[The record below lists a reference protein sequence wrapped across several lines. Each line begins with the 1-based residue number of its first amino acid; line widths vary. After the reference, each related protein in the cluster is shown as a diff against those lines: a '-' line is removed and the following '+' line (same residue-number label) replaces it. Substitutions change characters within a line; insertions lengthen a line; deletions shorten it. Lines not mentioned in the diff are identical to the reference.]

1 MNFKLKNHRLL
12 FIGTLLYFALSFIN
26 IQFAVLAMAC
36 MITPFILLARD
47 KKKTWCQGYCPRANL
62 YTKAGKLPFA
72 RGHKTPKSFTK
83 GNVKWYVLAYF
94 SLNLLIM
101 LGTTIRV
108 AAGSME
114 PMNYPRFLLFF
125 AFRSELP
132 QLLPTVNES
141 QWLTHFSYRFF
152 SMMMTT
158 SVVGLIMSLVYKP
171 RTWCT
176 ICPVATMSDVALK
189 GMRANSGVQKQS
201 NTVKS

>member
-1 MNFKLKNHRLL
+1 MD
-12 FIGTLLYFALSFIN
+12 
-26 IQFAVLAMAC
+26 C

-62 YTKAGKLPFA
+62 YTKVGKLPFA
-72 RGHKTPKSFTK
+72 RGGKTPKSFTK
-83 GNVKWYVLAYF
+83 GKVKWYVLAYF

-108 AAGSME
+108 AAGSMD

-132 QLLPTVNES
+132 QLLPSANTA
-141 QWLTHFSYRFF
+141 QWLSHFSYRFF

-158 SVVGLIMSLVYKP
+158 SVIGLIMSLVYKP

-189 GMRANSGVQKQS
+189 GMKSSASAQKQP
-201 NTVKS
+201 NIAKR